1 MFLEGKTPYLIS
13 KQLTSEGI
21 PSPGGKSNWGAT
33 VVKSILTNEK
43 YKGDALL
50 QKVFTIDFLTKKKK
64 INEREVPQYYVEGN
78 HPAIIPPKVHE
89 MVQLELERRSKN
101 GRHSGMHL
109 FSGRIKCGHCGSWY
123 GSKVWHSNSK
133 YRKTIWQC
141 NHKFDGDEKCQ
152 TPYLTDENV
161 KGYFISA
168 LNTLMSQKDEVIAD
182 VTESVMPSFD
192 TSALET
198 ERDNLRQD
206 AQMLVDAVQK
216 IIYEN
221 AHTALAQSEYQ
232 SSYDTLTARYEA
244 TKAKLENINGQISDK
259 KGRQASI
266 KEFLDTLSAQETS
279 ITEFE
284 QNAWCGLVDFITV
297 YDEDDVRVTFKNG
310 MEIKA

>member
-1 MFLEGKTPYLIS
+1 MLAL
-13 KQLTSEGI
+13 
-21 PSPGGKSNWGAT
+21 KSFNHR
-33 VVKSILTNEK
+33 ILN
-43 YKGDALL
+43 
-50 QKVFTIDFLTKKKK
+50 I
-64 INEREVPQYYVEGN
+64 
-78 HPAIIPPKVHE
+78 
-89 MVQLELERRSKN
+89 
-101 GRHSGMHL
+101 
-109 FSGRIKCGHCGSWY
+109 
-123 GSKVWHSNSK
+123 
-133 YRKTIWQC
+133 
-141 NHKFDGDEKCQ
+141 
-152 TPYLTDENV
+152 
-161 KGYFISA
+161 
-168 LNTLMSQKDEVIAD
+168 LMSQKDEVIAD

-198 ERDNLRQD
+198 ERDNLLQD
-206 AQMLVDAVQK
+206 VQMFADAVQK

-232 SSYDTLTARYEA
+232 NRYDTLTARYEA
-244 TKAKLENINGQISDK
+244 AKAKLENINGQISDK